1 MEKKLLDQLADAI
14 RMRHYSRKTVSA
26 YVNWCRQYI
35 LFHNKRHPRE
45 MGAVEIEAF
54 LNHLANVRHVA
65 ASTQE
70 QARHAIQFLYA
81 QVLKIDLGEL
91 NHLRAKSTKRMPTIM
106 SREDTAKVLDE
117 VDGEPFSL
125 MARLLY
131 GAGLRLQECQ
141 RLRFKDV
148 DFGSYVIMVRGGKG
162 NKDRTVPL
170 PKMLVKP
177 LMDQMGIARKLFE
190 IDRQRGMPGVWV
202 PDALDVKYPNIGA
215 ELGWFWIFPA
225 QNYSVDPET
234 KIRRRHYQHES
245 ELQRA
250 IQRAARKAGVYQ
262 HVTPHVFRHCFASH
276 LLWAGYDVRTVQDLL
291 GHNNVKTTMVYLHL
305 NQPAGW
311 KGVQSPLDMMPVESL
326 IQKYV
331 DKDSWAC

>member
-1 MEKKLLDQLADAI
+1 
-14 RMRHYSRKTVSA
+14 
-26 YVNWCRQYI
+26 
-35 LFHNKRHPRE
+35 
-45 MGAVEIEAF
+45 
-54 LNHLANVRHVA
+54 
-65 ASTQE
+65 
-70 QARHAIQFLYA
+70 
-81 QVLKIDLGEL
+81 
-91 NHLRAKSTKRMPTIM
+91 
-106 SREDTAKVLDE
+106 
-117 VDGEPFSL
+117 
-125 MARLLY
+125 
-131 GAGLRLQECQ
+131 
-141 RLRFKDV
+141 
-148 DFGSYVIMVRGGKG
+148 
-162 NKDRTVPL
+162 
-170 PKMLVKP
+170 
-177 LMDQMGIARKLFE
+177 
-190 IDRQRGMPGVWV
+190 MPGVWV

-331 DKDSWAC
+331 DKDSWKAKNE